1 MTIIFTA
8 TISKAHT
15 GFVAR
20 ADELGIHT
28 KPASTARGAV
38 KGLKDLVRLH
48 IEAAKA
54 HGRLTKAL
62 KEAGY
67 RLTESAAGDIQLEV
81 PIHDSQRVE
90 LSMPHIPLYTGKGR
104 RL

>member
-28 KPASTARGAV
+28 KPASTAR
-38 KGLKDLVRLH
+38 
-48 IEAAKA
+48 
-54 HGRLTKAL
+54 T
-62 KEAGY
+62 
-67 RLTESAAGDIQLEV
+67 
-81 PIHDSQRVE
+81 
-90 LSMPHIPLYTGKGR
+90 
-104 RL
+104 